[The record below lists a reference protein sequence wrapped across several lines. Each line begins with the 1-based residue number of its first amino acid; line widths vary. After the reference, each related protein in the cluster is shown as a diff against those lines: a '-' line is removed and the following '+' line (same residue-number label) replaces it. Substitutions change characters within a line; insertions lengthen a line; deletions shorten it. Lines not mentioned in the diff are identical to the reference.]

1 MRKRQLYRT
10 TLRFRKWSR
19 KAYAAFASL
28 GRCVTI
34 GCLPKSVADSS
45 LSKQKSGT
53 SAGCKSGRQS
63 LEDTDNSKGQETDIG
78 IPLGNE
84 NGLGTKLEIFGFRGL
99 MPVLCPATIGPKG
112 KKYVNPPYLKT
123 RQGLDINT
131 IINKS
136 GTHVTRID
144 PGNEKTGIAI
154 VSPSGEMICRKIISS
169 NTFNKDIE
177 RILTEY
183 YGIVHIVCGNGTNH
197 KHLYPSLQ
205 QIDF

>member
-1 MRKRQLYRT
+1 MNQSEYLMRKRQLNRT
-10 TLRFRKWSR
+10 TLRFRKGSR

-63 LEDTDNSKGQETDIG
+63 LEDTDNGKGQETDIG
-78 IPLGNE
+78 IPLGSE

-99 MPVLCPATIGPKG
+99 MPVLCPATIGPKR
-112 KKYVNPPYLKT
+112 KKYVNLPYLRTK
-123 RQGLDINT
+123 QGLDINT

-136 GTHVTRID
+136 GTHVTRIMQMLFSD
-144 PGNEKTGIAI
+144 LHDSRHMYLEVKEVAPKNLFSG
-154 VSPSGEMICRKIISS
+154 VSALPPLIPNEMITPMNLLKLV
-169 NTFNKDIE
+169 
-177 RILTEY
+177 RI
-183 YGIVHIVCGNGTNH
+183 
-197 KHLYPSLQ
+197 
-205 QIDF
+205 

>member
-1 MRKRQLYRT
+1 MRKRQLNRT

-63 LEDTDNSKGQETDIG
+63 LEDTDNGKGQETDIG
-78 IPLGNE
+78 IPLGSE

-112 KKYVNPPYLKT
+112 KKYVNPPYLRTK
-123 RQGLDINT
+123 QGLDINT
-131 IINKS
+131 IINKG
-136 GTHVTRID
+136 GTHVTRIMQMLFSD
-144 PGNEKTGIAI
+144 LHDSRHMYLEVKEVAPKNLFSG
-154 VSPSGEMICRKIISS
+154 VSALPPLIPNEMITPMNLLKLV
-169 NTFNKDIE
+169 
-177 RILTEY
+177 RI
-183 YGIVHIVCGNGTNH
+183 
-197 KHLYPSLQ
+197 
-205 QIDF
+205 

>member
-1 MRKRQLYRT
+1 MRKRQLNRT

-63 LEDTDNSKGQETDIG
+63 LEDTDNGKGQETDIG
-78 IPLGNE
+78 IPLGSE
-84 NGLGTKLEIFGFRGL
+84 NGLETKLEIFGFRGL

-136 GTHVTRID
+136 GTHVTRIMQMLFSD
-144 PGNEKTGIAI
+144 LHDSRHMYLLEVKEVAPKNLFSG
-154 VSPSGEMICRKIISS
+154 VSALPPLIPNEMITPM
-169 NTFNKDIE
+169 NLLN
-177 RILTEY
+177 
-183 YGIVHIVCGNGTNH
+183 
-197 KHLYPSLQ
+197 
-205 QIDF
+205 

>member
-1 MRKRQLYRT
+1 MRKRQLNRT

-63 LEDTDNSKGQETDIG
+63 LEDTDNGKGQETDIG
-78 IPLGNE
+78 IPLGSE
-84 NGLGTKLEIFGFRGL
+84 NGLETKLEIFGFRGL

-136 GTHVTRID
+136 GTHVTRIMQMLFSD
-144 PGNEKTGIAI
+144 LHDSRHMYLEVKEVAPKIFFSG
-154 VSPSGEMICRKIISS
+154 VSALPPLIPNEMITPM
-169 NTFNKDIE
+169 NLLN
-177 RILTEY
+177 
-183 YGIVHIVCGNGTNH
+183 
-197 KHLYPSLQ
+197 
-205 QIDF
+205 

>member
-1 MRKRQLYRT
+1 MT
-10 TLRFRKWSR
+10 IRFRKWSR

-63 LEDTDNSKGQETDIG
+63 LEDTDNGKGKETDIG
-78 IPLGNE
+78 IPLGSE

-99 MPVLCPATIGPKG
+99 MPVLCPATIGPKE
-112 KKYVNPPYLKT
+112 KKYVNPPYLRT

-136 GTHVTRID
+136 GTHVTRIMQMLFSD
-144 PGNEKTGIAI
+144 LHDSRHMYLEVKEVAPKNLFSG
-154 VSPSGEMICRKIISS
+154 VSALPPLIPNEMITPMNLLKLV
-169 NTFNKDIE
+169 
-177 RILTEY
+177 RI
-183 YGIVHIVCGNGTNH
+183 
-197 KHLYPSLQ
+197 
-205 QIDF
+205 

>member
-1 MRKRQLYRT
+1 MP
-10 TLRFRKWSR
+10 LRFRKWSR

-63 LEDTDNSKGQETDIG
+63 LEDTDNGKGQETDIG
-78 IPLGNE
+78 IPLGSE

-99 MPVLCPATIGPKG
+99 TPVLCPATIGPKG
-112 KKYVNPPYLKT
+112 KKYVNLPYLRTK
-123 RQGLDINT
+123 QGLDINT

-136 GTHVTRID
+136 GTHVTRIMQMLFSD
-144 PGNEKTGIAI
+144 LHDSRHMYLEVKEVAPKNLFSG
-154 VSPSGEMICRKIISS
+154 VSALPPLIPNEMITPMNLLKLV
-169 NTFNKDIE
+169 
-177 RILTEY
+177 RI
-183 YGIVHIVCGNGTNH
+183 
-197 KHLYPSLQ
+197 
-205 QIDF
+205 

>member
-1 MRKRQLYRT
+1 MRKRQLNRT

-63 LEDTDNSKGQETDIG
+63 LEDTDNGKGQETDIG
-78 IPLGNE
+78 IPLGSE

-112 KKYVNPPYLKT
+112 KKYVNPPYLRTK
-123 RQGLDINT
+123 QGLDINT

-136 GTHVTRID
+136 GTHVTRIMQMLFSD
-144 PGNEKTGIAI
+144 LHDSRHMYLEVKVVAPKNLFSG
-154 VSPSGEMICRKIISS
+154 VSALPPLIPNEMITPMNLLKLV
-169 NTFNKDIE
+169 
-177 RILTEY
+177 RI
-183 YGIVHIVCGNGTNH
+183 
-197 KHLYPSLQ
+197 
-205 QIDF
+205 

>member
-1 MRKRQLYRT
+1 MRKRQLNRT

-63 LEDTDNSKGQETDIG
+63 LEDTDNGKGQETDIG
-78 IPLGNE
+78 IPLGSE

-112 KKYVNPPYLKT
+112 KKYVNPPYLRTK
-123 RQGLDINT
+123 QGLDINT

-136 GTHVTRID
+136 GTHVTRIMQMLFSD
-144 PGNEKTGIAI
+144 LHDSRHMYLEVKEAAPKNLFSG
-154 VSPSGEMICRKIISS
+154 VSALPPLIPNEMITPMNLLKLV
-169 NTFNKDIE
+169 
-177 RILTEY
+177 RI
-183 YGIVHIVCGNGTNH
+183 
-197 KHLYPSLQ
+197 
-205 QIDF
+205 

>member
-63 LEDTDNSKGQETDIG
+63 LEDTDNGKGQETDIG
-78 IPLGNE
+78 IPLGSE

-99 MPVLCPATIGPKG
+99 TPVLCPVTIGPKG
-112 KKYVNPPYLKT
+112 KKNVNTPYLRT
-123 RQGLDINT
+123 SQGLNINT
-131 IINKS
+131 IIKEWNTCDADHTNAVFRFARFASHVFRGKGGSSQKS
-136 GTHVTRID
+136 FFRSIGFT
-144 PGNEKTGIAI
+144 
-154 VSPSGEMICRKIISS
+154 S
-169 NTFNKDIE
+169 FN
-177 RILTEY
+177 
-183 YGIVHIVCGNGTNH
+183 
-197 KHLYPSLQ
+197 S
-205 QIDF
+205 

>member
-1 MRKRQLYRT
+1 MNQSENLMRKRQLYRT
-10 TLRFRKWSR
+10 TQRFRKWSR

-63 LEDTDNSKGQETDIG
+63 LEDTDNGKGQETDIG
-78 IPLGNE
+78 IPLGSE

-99 MPVLCPATIGPKG
+99 MPVLCPATIGPKR
-112 KKYVNPPYLKT
+112 KKYVNLPYLRTK
-123 RQGLDINT
+123 QGLDINT

-136 GTHVTRID
+136 GTHVTRIMQMLFSD
-144 PGNEKTGIAI
+144 LHDSRHMYLEVKEVAPKNLFSG
-154 VSPSGEMICRKIISS
+154 VSALPPLIPNEMITPMNLLKLV
-169 NTFNKDIE
+169 
-177 RILTEY
+177 RI
-183 YGIVHIVCGNGTNH
+183 
-197 KHLYPSLQ
+197 
-205 QIDF
+205 

>member
-1 MRKRQLYRT
+1 MNQSGNLMRKRQLYRT

-63 LEDTDNSKGQETDIG
+63 LEDTDNDKGQETDIG
-78 IPLGNE
+78 IPLGSE

-136 GTHVTRID
+136 GTHGDADHANAVFRFARFASHVFR
-144 PGNEKTGIAI
+144 GKG
-154 VSPSGEMICRKIISS
+154 SS
-169 NTFNKDIE
+169 SQKSFFRSIGFTSFN
-177 RILTEY
+177 
-183 YGIVHIVCGNGTNH
+183 
-197 KHLYPSLQ
+197 S
-205 QIDF
+205 

>member
-1 MRKRQLYRT
+1 MRKRQLNRT

-63 LEDTDNSKGQETDIG
+63 LEDTDNGKGQETDIG
-78 IPLGNE
+78 IPLGSE
-84 NGLGTKLEIFGFRGL
+84 NGLGTKLEIFSFRGL
-99 MPVLCPATIGPKG
+99 MPVLCPATIGPKE
-112 KKYVNPPYLKT
+112 KKYVNPPYLRT

-136 GTHVTRID
+136 GTHVTRIMQMLFSD
-144 PGNEKTGIAI
+144 LHDSRHMYLEVKEVAPKNLFSG
-154 VSPSGEMICRKIISS
+154 VSALPPLIPNEMITPM
-169 NTFNKDIE
+169 NLLN
-177 RILTEY
+177 
-183 YGIVHIVCGNGTNH
+183 
-197 KHLYPSLQ
+197 
-205 QIDF
+205 

>member
-10 TLRFRKWSR
+10 PLRFRKWSR

-63 LEDTDNSKGQETDIG
+63 LEDTDNGKGQETDIG
-78 IPLGNE
+78 IPLGSE

-99 MPVLCPATIGPKG
+99 MPVLCPATIGPKE
-112 KKYVNPPYLKT
+112 KKYVNPPYLRT

-136 GTHVTRID
+136 GTHVTRIMQMLFSD
-144 PGNEKTGIAI
+144 LHDSRHMYLEVKEVAPKNLFSG
-154 VSPSGEMICRKIISS
+154 VSALPPLIPNEMITPM
-169 NTFNKDIE
+169 NLLN
-177 RILTEY
+177 
-183 YGIVHIVCGNGTNH
+183 
-197 KHLYPSLQ
+197 
-205 QIDF
+205 